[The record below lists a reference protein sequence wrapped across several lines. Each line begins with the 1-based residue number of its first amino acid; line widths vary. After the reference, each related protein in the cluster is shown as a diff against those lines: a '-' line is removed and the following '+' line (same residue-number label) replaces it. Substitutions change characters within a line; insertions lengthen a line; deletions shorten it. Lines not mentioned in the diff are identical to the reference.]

1 MYRLCQHTMTSGLR
15 CKSPALRTDD
25 FCYFHTAFR
34 RQQRELAAEAQRP
47 TEFIAPNFNSRGD
60 FIGMAP
66 VKPRDIEMTRGVIR
80 KPLDVD
86 LGLLEDTA
94 SIQLAISNV
103 LAALAHGRLETR
115 RASVLLYGLQ
125 LASNNCRQTVSQ
137 LDPMKSGIYD
147 PTGEGEGPSTQPAKS
162 TSSHPES
169 SKNYVAP
176 DHPAQYAEES
186 PDPCSTPDV
195 KNQESD
201 HQTAPSSSDPPTN
214 PQAQLHHHQK
224 SQTKSDDPETPNA
237 ANRDRDLLCRNQP
250 SLPSTSVPT
259 SESRS
264 DYPGGPHW
272 CTEDDVQSR
281 SKTEP
286 SLAYSTQP

>member
-1 MYRLCQHTMTSGLR
+1 MLRLCQHTKANGLR
-15 CKSPALRTDD
+15 CQSPALRTDD

-103 LAALAHGRLETR
+103 LSALAHGRLETR

-125 LASNNCRQTVSQ
+125 LASNNCRN
-137 LDPMKSGIYD
+137 LDPTESGIYD
-147 PTGEGEGPSTQPAKS
+147 RQGEGEGPTTQPS
-162 TSSHPES
+162 ESSSSHPGS
-169 SKNYVAP
+169 SEK
-176 DHPAQYAEES
+176 
-186 PDPCSTPDV
+186 
-195 KNQESD
+195 
-201 HQTAPSSSDPPTN
+201 
-214 PQAQLHHHQK
+214 L
-224 SQTKSDDPETPNA
+224 
-237 ANRDRDLLCRNQP
+237 
-250 SLPSTSVPT
+250 
-259 SESRS
+259 
-264 DYPGGPHW
+264 
-272 CTEDDVQSR
+272 
-281 SKTEP
+281 
-286 SLAYSTQP
+286 